1 MAFGASLLM
10 VEDQC
15 AQKQMIMRR
24 QRLASQ
30 RCRMPCIICMLQ
42 TKIIL
47 QLIHDIYENP
57 AALANV
63 LVALLQM

>member
-30 RCRMPCIICMLQ
+30 RCRMSCKICMLQ

-47 QLIHDIYENP
+47 QLIHDIYENR
-57 AALANV
+57 AGLAEILV
-63 LVALLQM
+63 LLLQV